1 MAPEPKYKKDKP
13 KNAKNTFLRLLKYSM
28 EFKYILFA
36 VLVLCLISNVL
47 SLFGPSLAGKAINEA
62 AAGAGRVNFKAVYG
76 YAIKM
81 LIFYVTSSVLSYIIS
96 VIMMHTGRHLARQLR
111 KDVFDKLMS
120 LPVSYYDRH
129 QAGDIISRVSYD
141 IDVISTCFSTD
152 IVQIM
157 TNIVTVVG
165 SLIMML
171 IISPPLVTITL
182 ITIPLAIA
190 YTRYMGKKTRPL
202 FSKRSAKYGQMN
214 GFVEEMF
221 SGQKTILAYAHEDAV
236 IDDFD
241 NINGEAA
248 DAFYQAEYYGMS
260 TGPSVGFINN
270 LGLSLICM
278 FGSLLYLLGVVTV
291 GQISSFILYSR
302 KFSGP
307 INEIANII
315 TELFSAISA
324 AERVFRLL
332 DETEEPEDEPDAIE
346 LTDIQ
351 GNVELDHIS
360 FGYIP
365 GIKIIKDFSLEAKA
379 GQTVAIV
386 GPTGAGKTTLIN
398 LLMRFYDIDSGK
410 IRLDGHD
417 ISTITRKSLRSAYAM
432 VLQDTWVFN
441 GTVYDNI
448 AYGSSDATMEKV
460 VEAAKAARIHSFI
473 KRLPKGYN
481 TVIGEDGGNISKG
494 QKQMLTIARAFLY
507 DAPILILDEATS
519 NVDTTTEKLIQ
530 DAMLRLMK
538 GRTCFVIAH
547 RLSTIQNADHI
558 IVMNNGQIIEDG
570 NHESLMNSKGF
581 YYKLYESQFT

>member
-62 AAGAGRVNFKAVYG
+62 AAGAGKVNFKAVYG

-81 LIFYVTSSVLSYIIS
+81 LIFYVTSSLLSYIIS

-141 IDVISTCFSTD
+141 IDVVSTCFSTD

-307 INEIANII
+307 INEIANIV

>member
-62 AAGAGRVNFKAVYG
+62 AAGAGKVNFKAVYG

-81 LIFYVTSSVLSYIIS
+81 LIFYVTSSLLSYIIS

-141 IDVISTCFSTD
+141 IDVVSTCFSTD

-202 FSKRSAKYGQMN
+202 FCKRSAKYGQMN

-307 INEIANII
+307 INEIANIV

>member
-36 VLVLCLISNVL
+36 VLILCLISNVL

-81 LIFYVTSSVLSYIIS
+81 LIFYVTSSLLSYIIS

-141 IDVISTCFSTD
+141 IDVVSTCFSTD

>member
-81 LIFYVTSSVLSYIIS
+81 LIFYVTSSLLSYIIS

-141 IDVISTCFSTD
+141 IDVVSTCFSTD

-417 ISTITRKSLRSAYAM
+417 ISSITRKSLRSAYAM

>member
-81 LIFYVTSSVLSYIIS
+81 LIFYVTSSLLSYIIS
-96 VIMMHTGRHLARQLR
+96 VIMMHTGRHLAKQLR

-141 IDVISTCFSTD
+141 IDVVSTCFSTD

-460 VEAAKAARIHSFI
+460 IEAAKAARIHSFI

>member
-1 MAPEPKYKKDKP
+1 MAQEQRLKKEKP
-13 KNAKNTFLRLLKYSM
+13 KNARGAFKRLLAYSM
-28 EFKYILFA
+28 TYRYILFL
-36 VLVLCLISNVL
+36 VLVLCLFSNVL
-47 SLFGPSLAGKAINEA
+47 SLFGPDLAGKAINEA
-62 AAGAGRVNFKAVYG
+62 AAGAGKVNFSAVYN
-76 YAIKM
+76 YAFKM
-81 LIFYVTSSVLSYIIS
+81 LLCYVTSSILSYIIS
-96 VIMMHTGRHLARQLR
+96 VIMMHVGRRLAKQLR

-141 IDVISTCFSTD
+141 IDVVSTCFSTD

-157 TNIVTVVG
+157 TNIVTVIG

-182 ITIPLAIA
+182 ITIPMAVL

-202 FSKRSAKYGQMN
+202 FSKRSAKYGEMN

-241 NINGEAA
+241 EINGQAA

-278 FGSLLYLLGVVTV
+278 FGSILYLIGLVTV

-315 TELFSAISA
+315 TELFSALSA

-332 DETEEPEDEPDAIE
+332 DEEEEPLDREDAIA
-346 LTDIQ
+346 LTDIK
-351 GNVELDHIS
+351 GAVELDDIT

-365 GIKIIKDFSLEAKA
+365 GIKIIQNFSLKA
-379 GQTVAIV
+379 EPGQTVAIV

-410 IRLDGHD
+410 IYLDGHD
-417 ISTITRKSLRSAYAM
+417 ISTITRRSLRSAYAM

-448 AYGSSDATMEKV
+448 AYGSQDATMEKV
-460 VEAAKAARIHSFI
+460 IEAAKAARIHSFI
-473 KRLPKGYN
+473 MRLPKGYN

-530 DAMLRLMK
+530 SAMLNLMK
-538 GRTCFVIAH
+538 GRTCFIIAH

-558 IVMNNGQIIEDG
+558 IVMNNGKIIEDG
-570 NHESLMNSKGF
+570 NHESLMKAQGF

>member
-62 AAGAGRVNFKAVYG
+62 AAGAGKVNFKAVYG

-81 LIFYVTSSVLSYIIS
+81 LIFYVTSSLLSYIIS

-141 IDVISTCFSTD
+141 IDVVSTCFSTD

-307 INEIANII
+307 INEIANIV

-530 DAMLRLMK
+530 DAMLSLMK

>member
-62 AAGAGRVNFKAVYG
+62 AAGAGKVNFKAVYG

-81 LIFYVTSSVLSYIIS
+81 LIFYVTSSLLSYIIS

-141 IDVISTCFSTD
+141 IDVVSTCFSTD

-307 INEIANII
+307 INEIANIV

-519 NVDTTTEKLIQ
+519 NVDTTTERLIQ
-530 DAMLRLMK
+530 DAMLSLMK

>member
-81 LIFYVTSSVLSYIIS
+81 LIFYVTSSLLSYIIS

-141 IDVISTCFSTD
+141 IDVVSTCFSTD

-307 INEIANII
+307 INEIANIV

-530 DAMLRLMK
+530 DAMLSLMK

>member
-141 IDVISTCFSTD
+141 IDVVSTCFSTD

-530 DAMLRLMK
+530 DAMLSLMK

>member
-141 IDVISTCFSTD
+141 IDVVSTCFSTD

-410 IRLDGHD
+410 IKLDGHD

>member
-1 MAPEPKYKKDKP
+1 
-13 KNAKNTFLRLLKYSM
+13 M

-81 LIFYVTSSVLSYIIS
+81 LIFYVTSSLLSYIIS

-141 IDVISTCFSTD
+141 IDVVSTCFSTD

-530 DAMLRLMK
+530 DAMLSLMK

>member
-81 LIFYVTSSVLSYIIS
+81 LIFYVTSSLLSYIIS
-96 VIMMHTGRHLARQLR
+96 VIMMRTGRHLARQLR

-141 IDVISTCFSTD
+141 IDVVSTCFSTD

-365 GIKIIKDFSLEAKA
+365 VIKIIKDFSLEAKA

-417 ISTITRKSLRSAYAM
+417 ISTITRKSLRRAYAM

>member
-81 LIFYVTSSVLSYIIS
+81 LIFYVTSSLLSYIIS

-141 IDVISTCFSTD
+141 IDVVSTCFSTD

>member
-1 MAPEPKYKKDKP
+1 
-13 KNAKNTFLRLLKYSM
+13 M

-36 VLVLCLISNVL
+36 VLILCLISNVL

-81 LIFYVTSSVLSYIIS
+81 LIFYVTSSLLSYIIS

-141 IDVISTCFSTD
+141 IDVVSTCFSTD

-530 DAMLRLMK
+530 DAMLSLMK

>member
-141 IDVISTCFSTD
+141 IDVVSTCFSTD

>member
-36 VLVLCLISNVL
+36 VLILCLISNVL

-81 LIFYVTSSVLSYIIS
+81 LIFYVTSSLLSYIIS

-141 IDVISTCFSTD
+141 IDVVSTCFSTD

-417 ISTITRKSLRSAYAM
+417 ISTITRKSLRNAYAM

>member
-81 LIFYVTSSVLSYIIS
+81 LIFYVTSSLLSYIIS

-141 IDVISTCFSTD
+141 IDVVSTCFSTD

-538 GRTCFVIAH
+538 GRTCFAIAH

>member
-1 MAPEPKYKKDKP
+1 MAQEQRLKKEKP
-13 KNAKNTFLRLLKYSM
+13 KNARGAFKRLLAYSM
-28 EFKYILFA
+28 TYRYILFL
-36 VLVLCLISNVL
+36 VLVLCLFSNVL
-47 SLFGPSLAGKAINEA
+47 SLFGPDLAGKAINEA
-62 AAGAGRVNFKAVYG
+62 AAGAGKVNFSAVYN
-76 YAIKM
+76 YAFKM
-81 LIFYVTSSVLSYIIS
+81 LLCYVTSSILSYIIS
-96 VIMMHTGRHLARQLR
+96 VIMMHVGRRLAKQLR

-141 IDVISTCFSTD
+141 IDVVSTCFSTD

-157 TNIVTVVG
+157 TNIVTVIG

-182 ITIPLAIA
+182 ITIPMAVL

-202 FSKRSAKYGQMN
+202 FSKRSAKYGEMN

-241 NINGEAA
+241 EINGQAA

-278 FGSLLYLLGVVTV
+278 FGSILYLIGLVTV

-315 TELFSAISA
+315 TELFSALSA

-332 DETEEPEDEPDAIE
+332 DEEEEPLDREDALA
-346 LTDIQ
+346 LTDIK
-351 GNVELDHIS
+351 GAVELDDIT

-365 GIKIIKDFSLEAKA
+365 GIKIIQNFSLKA
-379 GQTVAIV
+379 EPGQTVAIV

-410 IRLDGHD
+410 IYLDGHD
-417 ISTITRKSLRSAYAM
+417 ISTITRRSLRSAYAM

-448 AYGSSDATMEKV
+448 AYGSQDATMEKV
-460 VEAAKAARIHSFI
+460 IEAAKAARIHSFI
-473 KRLPKGYN
+473 MRLPKGYN

-530 DAMLRLMK
+530 SAMLNLMK
-538 GRTCFVIAH
+538 GRTCFIIAH

-558 IVMNNGQIIEDG
+558 IVMNNGKIIEDG
-570 NHESLMNSKGF
+570 NHESLMKAQGF

>member
-1 MAPEPKYKKDKP
+1 
-13 KNAKNTFLRLLKYSM
+13 
-28 EFKYILFA
+28 
-36 VLVLCLISNVL
+36 
-47 SLFGPSLAGKAINEA
+47 
-62 AAGAGRVNFKAVYG
+62 
-76 YAIKM
+76 
-81 LIFYVTSSVLSYIIS
+81 
-96 VIMMHTGRHLARQLR
+96 
-111 KDVFDKLMS
+111 MS

-141 IDVISTCFSTD
+141 IDVVSTCFSTD

-460 VEAAKAARIHSFI
+460 IEAAKAARIHSFI